1 MEPVKLSACSNLLSG
16 VKLKQMPGLNQL
28 KQFTSDVED
37 LGDEVKLRAQRGE
50 KPAKVP
56 FPEGISEEDD
66 SEDFVLGVP
75 DTPADVL
82 KEKEEAIHNISKNI
96 KNPEKIYL
104 EIVLTRGKIESNVSI
119 ALILEH
125 LFIYIAK
132 EGGR

>member
-1 MEPVKLSACSNLLSG
+1 
-16 VKLKQMPGLNQL
+16 MPGLNQL

-82 KEKEEAIHNISKNI
+82 KEKEEEASQDGSAPAAAEVPSTPSDDSDVS
-96 KNPEKIYL
+96 PE
-104 EIVLTRGKIESNVSI
+104 E
-119 ALILEH
+119 A
-125 LFIYIAK
+125 
-132 EGGR
+132 